1 MIKFTEYIGL
11 DIETNGLDP
20 LVNDILLISL
30 INEIGEEVL
39 LDTSKFNK
47 SYFEELFLKI
57 QSANCVVIGQN
68 LKFDLQFIYHKYG
81 VLLTNVW
88 DTQLMSQCIHNGRP
102 FDHSLDEILLR
113 ELGVNIDLELQ
124 SQNNNN
130 PIAKKDLQMSFVGMR
145 VGQPFSKLQLY
156 YAACDTKYLI
166 PLYNKQKEQIHSL
179 NLSIIQKLEHKL
191 LPVLIKMELGGCRL
205 DVGGWNTLIKNV
217 WEPRLIQCKKLLDDE
232 LVRLSEITGITL
244 PKKFS
249 GERVPAEFVVY
260 DLFGGK
266 KATVVEFGEV
276 VNFSS
281 PQQLVELFKIFK
293 QVPPIK
299 KDKEGNSSYSTDEGS
314 LKTYLTENP
323 RSIMAPFIATLL
335 DLREQAKLI
344 STYGE
349 EFLNKVDSNNYIH
362 TSYSQCFTATGRLSS
377 SSPNLQNI
385 PKSEIR
391 KFFLAD
397 PGHVMITSD
406 MSSAEV
412 RIAADYSNE
421 PLLLKTV
428 LDGED
433 LHSKLAT
440 LSYSII
446 FGQRF
451 VVSDSETS
459 VIVKGHEFVP
469 KTLRTVHKSVLF
481 AKFYKGGAKRCYEIL
496 AKYINTFHAKD
507 GIKIAQR
514 ISRTIDRALPVLSL
528 YLSGLIND
536 AQNMGYLRGSV
547 FQRIRY
553 FNKDVYGDAANFPI
567 QNTNAEANKV
577 ALIKIDEYLTETGY
591 GRLVLN
597 THDEV
602 ACSVKEEYAD
612 VAAVKIKQIMSDSLG
627 YFLKTVPGGASCN
640 IAPYWEQ

>member
-1 MIKFTEYIGL
+1 MLNLTSTIGL

-20 LVNDILLISL
+20 LVNDILLISITDCDGKEL
-30 INEIGEEVL
+30 L
-39 LDTSKFNK
+39 LDTSKFSR

-81 VLLTNVW
+81 VLLTNIW
-88 DTQLMSQCIHNGRP
+88 DTLLMSQCIHNGKP

-113 ELGVNIDLELQ
+113 ELDINIDLELQ
-124 SQNNNN
+124 GQNNNN
-130 PIAKKDLQMSFVGMR
+130 PINKKDLQMSFVGMR

-156 YAACDTKYLI
+156 YAACDTKYLL
-166 PLYNKQKEQIHSL
+166 PLYEKQLEQIKSL
-179 NLSIIQKLEHKL
+179 NLNIIQKLEHKL

-232 LVRLSEITGITL
+232 LVKLSEITGITL

-249 GERVPAEFVVY
+249 GERIPAQLVTY

-266 KATVVEFGEV
+266 TTTLLEFGEV
-276 VNFSS
+276 ANFGS
-281 PQQLVELFKIFK
+281 PKQLIELFNIFG
-293 QVPPIK
+293 QVPPQK
-299 KDKEGNSSYSTDEGS
+299 KDKDGNISYSTDEGS

-323 RSIMAPFIATLL
+323 RSIMAAFIAVLL

-349 EFLNKVDSNNYIH
+349 EFLGKVDCNDYIH

-377 SSPNLQNI
+377 SAPNLQNI

-397 PGHVMITSD
+397 PGHKMITSD

-412 RIAADYSNE
+412 RIAADYSGE
-421 PLLLKTV
+421 PLLLQAV

-446 FGQRF
+446 FGQGF
-451 VVSDSETS
+451 VVSNSTTP
-459 VIVKGHEFVP
+459 VMVKGHEFVP
-469 KTLRTVHKSVLF
+469 NSLRSTHKSVLF

-496 AKYINTFHAKD
+496 AKYINLFHKN
-507 GIKIAQR
+507 GLPVAQR
-514 ISRTIDRALPVLSL
+514 ISRKIDKTLPTLTL

-536 AQNMGYLRGSV
+536 AQNKGYLRGSV

-553 FNKDVYGDAANFPI
+553 FDKDVYGDAANFPI

-602 ACSVKEEYAD
+602 ACSVKNEYAEEASK
-612 VAAVKIKQIMSDSLG
+612 VIERIMSDSLG
-627 YFLKTVPGGASCN
+627 YFLTTVPGGASCN
-640 IAPYWEQ
+640 IAEYWEQ